1 MKKTKTGNTYGVVA
15 ALLIVFA
22 LAIAFPM
29 PAFAEWSGGH
39 DAMGSPRT
47 SRTWYF
53 AEGTTRAGF
62 SEWICLFNPGGRPT
76 NAVCSYMLATGQ
88 DIEKSYGLPPESR
101 TTINVSTEVPP
112 ENDVSLVIISEDP
125 IVAERPV
132 YFTYKGA
139 WPGGHDVV
147 GAISPSETWYFAE
160 GSTRDNFETYLCLA
174 NPGDVDAVL
183 NVYYYCADGNDEIK
197 TGVVVARKS
206 RFTIPVHE
214 GELGIG
220 RSNTAHGD
228 FSIRVESTNGVPV
241 VAERSMYFS
250 YKGAWSGGH
259 DVVGATEPRGT
270 WYFAEG
276 CTRDGF
282 DTYLCLENPS
292 DRGTTANVYYYCADG
307 NNEARTGIALPAQ
320 SRFTIPVHEGGLGIG
335 RHDNA
340 HGDFSIK
347 VESAGGIP
355 IVAERSMYFSYRPSW
370 TGGHDVVGATKPAD
384 LWYFAEGCTRDG
396 FETYLCVENPS
407 DRGTTANVYYYCADG
422 RNEERKGINV
432 AAQSRLTIPV
442 HETAFGIGRHNNS
455 HGDFSIRV
463 ESTGNIPVV
472 AERSMYF
479 SSPWRTVDRASLA
492 AACGWG
498 EVSRANT
505 SKRCIALTFDIES
518 SGGLANSILDILK
531 QKSVH
536 STLFVTGGF
545 PGTYPGVVQRMAAE
559 GHEIANHSMSH
570 AMFTRISGAQVSSEL
585 AGTEAA
591 VRQATG
597 YSTKPYFRFPYGD
610 RNGALIRQVNAEGYL
625 SVYWTIDPQEWRS
638 GASAEGVRAT
648 VVSQACNG
656 AIVLMHDRATTV
668 AALPGII
675 DDLRARGYSLV
686 TLTEALY
693 PGP

>member
-1 MKKTKTGNTYGVVA
+1 MKKINRHHGHGIIAV
-15 ALLIVFA
+15 LLFVFA
-22 LAIAFPM
+22 STIAFPL
-29 PAFAEWSGGH
+29 PAVAEWSGGH
-39 DAMGSPRT
+39 DAMGSTVT

-62 SEWICLFNPGGRPT
+62 TEWLCLFNPGGEPT
-76 NAVCSYMLATGQ
+76 NAVCSYMLGTGQ
-88 DIEKSYGLPPESR
+88 NIEKTYGLPPESR
-101 TTINVSTEVPP
+101 TTLYVSTEVPP
-112 ENDVSLVIISEDP
+112 ENDVSMVVTSEDP
-125 IVAERPV
+125 IVAERPI

-139 WPGGHDVV
+139 WSGGHVV
-147 GAISPSETWYFAE
+147 GATSPGETWYFAE
-160 GSTRDNFETYLCLA
+160 GSTRDNFETYLCLQ
-174 NPGDVDAVL
+174 NPSDEDAIL
-183 NVYYYCADGNDEIK
+183 NIFYYCADGNDEIK

-220 RSNTAHGD
+220 RHNTAHGD
-228 FSIRVESTNGVPV
+228 SSIKVESTNGVPV
-241 VAERSMYFS
+241 VAERSMYFA
-250 YKGAWSGGH
+250 YKGAWPGGH

-282 DTYLCLENPS
+282 DTYICLENPS
-292 DRGTTANVYYYCADG
+292 DRDTTANVYYYCADG
-307 NNEARTGIALPAQ
+307 NDEARTGITLSAQ
-320 SRFTIPVHEGGLGIG
+320 SRFTIPVHEVGLGIG
-335 RHDNA
+335 RHNNS
-340 HGDFSIK
+340 HSDFSIK
-347 VESAGGIP
+347 VESADGVP

-396 FETYLCVENPS
+396 FETYLCLENP
-407 DRGTTANVYYYCADG
+407 DVRDTTVNVYYYCADG
-422 RNEERKGINV
+422 RNEERKAINV
-432 AAQSRLTIPV
+432 PAQRRLTIPV
-442 HETAFGIGRHNNS
+442 HETAFGIGRHNS
-455 HGDFSIRV
+455 AHGDFSIRV
-463 ESTGNIPVV
+463 ESTGNVPIV
-472 AERSMYF
+472 AERSVYF

-492 AACGWG
+492 AAWGWG

-505 SKRCIALTFDIES
+505 SKRCIALTLDIES
-518 SGGLANSILDILK
+518 SGGLANAVLDILK
-531 QKSVH
+531 QKGVH

-570 AMFTRISGAQVSSEL
+570 AMFTKASEAQLVSEL
-585 AGTEAA
+585 AATEAA

-610 RNGALIRQVNAEGYL
+610 RNGALVRRANAEGYL

-638 GASAEGVRAT
+638 GATAAGVRAT

-656 AIVLMHDRATTV
+656 AIVLIHDRARTV
-668 AALPGII
+668 EALPGII
-675 DDLRARGYSLV
+675 DDLRARGYTLV